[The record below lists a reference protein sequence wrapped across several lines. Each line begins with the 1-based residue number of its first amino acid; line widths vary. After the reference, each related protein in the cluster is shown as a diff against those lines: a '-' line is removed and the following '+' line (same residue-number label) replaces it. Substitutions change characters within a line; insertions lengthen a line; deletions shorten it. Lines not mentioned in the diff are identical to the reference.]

1 MGDEMHT
8 YVIFDM
14 DGTLYDLYQPFERAC
29 KQVLQD
35 RVPDDRQLQQI
46 FMASRRHSDALR
58 AKQDYEEKELVILR
72 NEAAFLDHHIS
83 LKREVLEAI
92 QEAYA
97 YYQKHLYMEEGMKEI
112 LLLLKK
118 RKVRLALISN
128 GDENHQ
134 RQKAIALGVDAYI
147 RREHQF
153 FSGMIGIDKPDIRLF
168 RWVEKQLQI
177 KKEDHV
183 YYIGDSYASD
193 ILGAHQAGW
202 KTIWSHI
209 YLSEQPQSI
218 SFRGD
223 MEVDDMQ
230 GLQRIFLQEIEEGKE
245 DAIERG

>member
-35 RVPDDRQLQQI
+35 RVPEDRQLQQI

-128 GDENHQ
+128 GDEAHQ
-134 RQKAIALGVDAYI
+134 RQKALALGLDHYI
-147 RREHQF
+147 KKEYQF

-183 YYIGDSYASD
+183 YYVGDSYTSD

-209 YLSEQPQSI
+209 YLSEQPQAV
-218 SFRGD
+218 SFRGN
-223 MEVDDMQ
+223 MEVEDMQ
-230 GLQRIFLQEIEEGKE
+230 ELQEMLLQEIEEGKE